1 MLTDKSQQSAHV
13 QGSTPVAS
21 TIGEELLVIGNVTS
35 KGEIHVDGR
44 VQGGIH
50 CHSLVLGENSQIEDS
65 VVAQNVVIRGN
76 LSGSVRA
83 LRVTL
88 QSTSHVEGDILH
100 QSLAME
106 QGAHFEGKSRRSND
120 PLSLSQ
126 TVPVDRAATKPL
138 VVTEQPE
145 PRKDKPGGTFK
156 RSLAELD

>member
-50 CHSLVLGENSQIEDS
+50 CHSLVLGENSQIEGS

-83 LRVTL
+83 LRIAL
-88 QSTSHVEGDILH
+88 HSGCHVEGDLFH
-100 QSLAME
+100 HSLTIE
-106 QGAHFEGKSRRSND
+106 QGAYFDGKSSCSD
-120 PLSLSQ
+120 EPVSASQ
-126 TVPVDRAATKPL
+126 AERVVRATANPRL
-138 VVTEQPE
+138 VRP
-145 PRKDKPGGTFK
+145 
-156 RSLAELD
+156 S